1 MKYDNPVYLSLVVPG
16 LKVFI
21 SYNGLIVCSYFML
34 DIIEEEEDSLPLIV
48 YTRIYLYKLLPAGLA
63 SSRVNIMLS
72 ILSFAIVK
80 VLELSFKTREPLSRY
95 I

>member
-34 DIIEEEEDSLPLIV
+34 DIIEEEGRFFAV
-48 YTRIYLYKLLPAGLA
+48 NCIYQDIFVQIITCWTGFFQGKHY
-63 SSRVNIMLS
+63 
-72 ILSFAIVK
+72 AIYPV
-80 VLELSFKTREPLSRY
+80 FCNRQGPGA
-95 I
+95 IF